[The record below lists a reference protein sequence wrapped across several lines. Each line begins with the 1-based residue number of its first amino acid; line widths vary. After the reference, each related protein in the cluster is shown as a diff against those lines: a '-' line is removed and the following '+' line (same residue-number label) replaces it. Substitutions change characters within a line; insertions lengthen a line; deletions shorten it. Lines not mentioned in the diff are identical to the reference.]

1 GTLLFVVGR
10 FLGTWL
16 MTVVKD
22 NKLLTFYGVAA
33 SLLCFAGI
41 FADGM
46 IAVCA
51 VLGTNFFMS
60 IMFPTIF
67 ALGVKDLGEQTKLGS
82 SFIIM
87 AIVGGAILPPFMGL
101 IADDIGIQESFIL
114 PALCFL
120 AVVYY
125 GWNGYKVKPVAV

>member
-1 GTLLFVVGR
+1 
-10 FLGTWL
+10 
-16 MTVVKD
+16 
-22 NKLLTFYGVAA
+22 
-33 SLLCFAGI
+33 
-41 FADGM
+41 
-46 IAVCA
+46 
-51 VLGTNFFMS
+51 
-60 IMFPTIF
+60 MFPTIF

-101 IADDIGIQESFIL
+101 IADKIGIQESFIL